1 MFRCRMLTVVLLSVF
16 LLLLVSDS
24 EGYCFNR
31 DLQTPQGAQ
40 RTSPSDTLFS
50 RTGDIFRFQCK
61 RGYHFVG
68 NDSASFFVT
77 CSSGGNW
84 IKNFQGT
91 VVYSQCS
98 ISLLS
103 LLDIINILSTIVI
116 DRPLRMSNADLLS
129 VA

>member
-50 RTGDIFRFQCK
+50 RTGDILSLPMQTGDIISWEMILHR
-61 RGYHFVG
+61 
-68 NDSASFFVT
+68 FFVT

-98 ISLLS
+98 ISLAVTTGHNQHFVDYRNRS
-103 LLDIINILSTIVI
+103 PFENE
-116 DRPLRMSNADLLS
+116 
-129 VA
+129 